1 MKILFRLSYFFSCPF
16 LLLLMLLSTEQSAAQ
31 EFDAPIAEMSND
43 DYKIIPPEP
52 KAYDKEEV
60 DSFLDRE
67 TGLYFRL
74 FDMNQSGKID
84 YMTATRTNSSYM
96 NEFWNSVIY
105 KFEYPLFYWID
116 RNGNSRF
123 EPDKGEMWIDQDED
137 GLNGNEHL
145 YYP

>member
-1 MKILFRLSYFFSCPF
+1 MKIVICCRRLIF
-16 LLLLMLLSTEQSAAQ
+16 LLSMLLLILNLSRTYAQ
-31 EFDAPIAEMSND
+31 EMSYPGEERPMEDPNV
-43 DYKIIPPEP
+43 IPPEP

-67 TGLYFRL
+67 TGMYFRL
-74 FDMNQSGKID
+74 FDLNQSGKID

-105 KFEYPLFYWID
+105 KFQYPLFYWID
-116 RNGNSRF
+116 RNGNGKF

-137 GLNGNEHL
+137 GLNGNERI
-145 YYP
+145 YTQ

>member
-1 MKILFRLSYFFSCPF
+1 MKIIFCFRRLIF
-16 LLLLMLLSTEQSAAQ
+16 LLSMLLLIPNLSRIYAQ
-31 EFDAPIAEMSND
+31 EMSYPGEERPMED
-43 DYKIIPPEP
+43 PKVIPPEP

-116 RNGNSRF
+116 RNGNGKF
-123 EPDKGEMWIDQDED
+123 EPELGEMWIDQDED

-145 YYP
+145 YAQ